1 MTTIKAKTKAKAK
14 AKPKHNKSISLVLGS
29 GGAKGLVHIG
39 VIRWLVDNGYQI
51 KSISGCSIG
60 ALIGGIYAAGQ
71 LDEFEKW
78 ARAISKFELMT
89 LLDLSWD
96 KGGFIKG
103 DKVINELTKLV
114 GDKNIEDLD
123 IKFTAITTDI
133 DNEKE
138 IWIQDGGLFQAIRAS
153 ISIPMIFTPYSYK
166 GKRVLDGGIFNP
178 VPVGPTFVDHNDL
191 TIAVNL
197 GGRPQYETKK
207 RKASIK
213 QIRELSLSPFK
224 KRISR
229 FLAGLIKNK
238 GPSVPNWD
246 AFEVAN
252 QAVDAMQSQIARHRL
267 AAAAPNYLIEFPRN
281 ICGTLEFNRAAE
293 LIDLGYQKAEEILKN
308 AHK

>member
-1 MTTIKAKTKAKAK
+1 MK
-14 AKPKHNKSISLVLGS
+14 KHNKTVSLVLGS

-39 VIRWLVDNGYQI
+39 VIRWLIENGYQI

-60 ALIGGIYAAGQ
+60 ALVGGIYAAGQ
-71 LDEFEKW
+71 LDELEKW
-78 ARAISKFELMT
+78 VRAISKFDLMT

-114 GDKNIEDLD
+114 GSQNIEDLA

-138 IWIQDGGLFQAIRAS
+138 IWIQDGDLFQAIRAS
-153 ISIPMIFTPYSYK
+153 ISIPMVFTPYNFK

-207 RKASIK
+207 RKKNIK
-213 QIRELSLSPFK
+213 KIRELSLSPFK
-224 KRISR
+224 KRITR
-229 FLAGLIKNK
+229 FLTRLIKANGK
-238 GPSVPNWD
+238 STPNWD

-267 AAAAPNYLIEFPRN
+267 AAASPNYLLEFPRN
-281 ICGTLEFNRAAE
+281 LCGTLEFNRAAE
-293 LIDLGYQKAEEILKN
+293 LIDLGYQKAEEMLKD

>member
-1 MTTIKAKTKAKAK
+1 MTKMK
-14 AKPKHNKSISLVLGS
+14 KHNKTVSLVLGS

-39 VIRWLVDNGYQI
+39 VIRWLIENGYQI

-60 ALIGGIYAAGQ
+60 ALVGGIYAAGQ
-71 LDEFEKW
+71 LDELEKW
-78 ARAISKFELMT
+78 VRAISKFDLMT

-114 GDKNIEDLD
+114 GSQNIEDLA

-138 IWIQDGGLFQAIRAS
+138 IWIQDGDLFQAIRAS
-153 ISIPMIFTPYSYK
+153 ISIPMVFTPYNFK

-207 RKASIK
+207 RKKNIK
-213 QIRELSLSPFK
+213 KIRELSLSPFK
-224 KRISR
+224 KRITR
-229 FLAGLIKNK
+229 FLTRLIKANGK
-238 GPSVPNWD
+238 STPNWD

-267 AAAAPNYLIEFPRN
+267 AAASPNYLLEFPRN
-281 ICGTLEFNRAAE
+281 LCGTLEFNRAAE
-293 LIDLGYQKAEEILKN
+293 LIDLGYQKAEEMLKD